1 MADPAPRSRFA
12 WKAWGRRGLAV
23 AGTLAIGAAGG
34 LAAWLLHLPLPW
46 LLGPLLA
53 TAVVGLSGGPI
64 HPVREAR
71 TFGQVIVG
79 TSIGLQFT
87 QALLIKLVFLTPL
100 IFGVTVV
107 SMLIGAIAAL
117 VLMRLSNLDR
127 TTAFFATTPGGVVEM
142 MNIAERYGAEREP
155 IAVAQTMRVTLIV
168 LFAPLLVL
176 HFASGPGGGVTPS
189 PNVQWP
195 HFLALLAIAA
205 PVGYVL
211 ARWRTPNAWM
221 MGPMATAGFFS
232 AMGFLQGRAPD
243 VLLVTAQVAMGT
255 SLGTMFRHDFLTRLL
270 RILLAAIV
278 VVVFVAGSMAVLAV
292 GLAYLLGVPVPN
304 MVLALAP
311 AGMAEMVITGKLLGL
326 DATLITGFQLLRIV
340 LIVILCRP
348 AYRLFERF
356 VGPGRAAEPSP
367 PKET

>member
-1 MADPAPRSRFA
+1 MADPVSSRWR
-12 WKAWGRRGLAV
+12 WKAWGQRTLAV
-23 AGTLAIGAAGG
+23 AGTLAIGFAGG
-34 LAAWLLHLPLPW
+34 IAAWFAGLPLPW

-53 TAVVGLSGGPI
+53 TAAIGLAGGPI

-87 QALLIKLVFLTPL
+87 QALLVKLVFLTPL
-100 IFGVTVV
+100 IFGVTLI
-107 SMLIGAIAAL
+107 SMLIGAIGA
-117 VLMRLSNLDR
+117 VMLMRLAHLDR

-155 IAVAQTMRVTLIV
+155 IAVAQTMRVSLIV
-168 LFAPLLVL
+168 LFAPLLVI
-176 HFASGPGGGVTPS
+176 HFAGGTGAGIAPL

-195 HFLALLAIAA
+195 HFLTLLVIAA
-205 PVGYVL
+205 PVGYAL

-221 MGPMATAGFFS
+221 MGPMVVAGFFS
-232 AMGFLQGRAPD
+232 AMGYLEGRAPD
-243 VLLVTAQVAMGT
+243 LLLIAAQIAMGT
-255 SLGTMFRHDFLTRLL
+255 SLGTMFRHEFLTRLL
-270 RILLAAIV
+270 RILLAGIL
-278 VVVFVAGSMAVLAV
+278 VVVFVAGSMALLAIGV
-292 GLAYLLGVPVPN
+292 AYLLGVPAPN

-326 DATLITGFQLLRIV
+326 DATIITGFQLLRIV

-348 AYRLFERF
+348 AYRLFERC
-356 VGPGRAAEPSP
+356 VGPGSARQS
-367 PKET
+367 

>member
-1 MADPAPRSRFA
+1 MMRSDRSEDEAPASHQRWRNR
-12 WKAWGRRGLAV
+12 GRHALAI
-23 AGTLAIGAAGG
+23 AGTLAIGTAGG
-34 LAAWLLHLPLPW
+34 IAARLLHMPLPW

-53 TAVVGLSGGPI
+53 TAAVGLAGGPI

-87 QALLIKLVFLTPL
+87 QALLVKLVFLTPL
-100 IFGVTVV
+100 IFVVTLI
-107 SMLIGAIAAL
+107 SMLIGAIGA
-117 VLMRLSNLDR
+117 VILMRLSKLDR

-155 IAVAQTMRVTLIV
+155 IAVAQTMRVSLIV

-176 HFASGPGGGVTPS
+176 HFAGGPGAGIAPP
-189 PNVQWP
+189 PNVHWL
-195 HFLALLAIAA
+195 HFLGLLIIAGPA
-205 PVGYVL
+205 GYAL

-221 MGPMATAGFFS
+221 MGPMVVAGFCS
-232 AMGFLQGRAPD
+232 AMGFLEGRAPD
-243 VLLVTAQVAMGT
+243 LLLIAAQVAMGT
-255 SLGTMFRHDFLTRLL
+255 SLGTMFRHEFLTRLL
-270 RILLAAIV
+270 RILLAAV
-278 VVVFVAGSMAVLAV
+278 LVVVFVAGSMAGLAV
-292 GLAYLLGVPVPN
+292 GVAYLLGVPVPN

-348 AYRLFERF
+348 AYWLFERLL
-356 VGPGRAAEPSP
+356 GSGEAKGS
-367 PKET
+367 

>member
-1 MADPAPRSRFA
+1 MSDPNVSHWHWRS
-12 WKAWGRRGLAV
+12 WGRRTLAIAV
-23 AGTLAIGAAGG
+23 TLAIGTAGG
-34 LAAWLLHLPLPW
+34 VAARLLHLPLPW

-53 TAVVGLSGGPI
+53 TAVVGLIGGPI

-87 QALLIKLVFLTPL
+87 PALLIKLVFLTPL
-100 IFGVTVV
+100 IFGVTLI
-107 SMLIGAIAAL
+107 SILIGAIGA
-117 VLMRLSNLDR
+117 VILMRLSNLDR

-155 IAVAQTMRVTLIV
+155 IAVAQTMRVSLIV

-176 HFASGPGGGVTPS
+176 HFAGGPGAGMAPP

-195 HFLALLAIAA
+195 HFLGLLAIAA
-205 PVGYVL
+205 PAGYAL

-221 MGPMATAGFFS
+221 MGPMVIAGFFS
-232 AMGFLQGRAPD
+232 AIGLLQGRAPD
-243 VLLVTAQVAMGT
+243 FLLIAAQVAMGT
-255 SLGTMFRHDFLTRLL
+255 SLGTMFRHEFLTRLL

-278 VVVFVAGSMAVLAV
+278 VVVFVAGSMAALAV
-292 GLAYLLGVPVPN
+292 GVAYLLGVPVPN

-356 VGPGRAAEPSP
+356 VGPASQSGPAKDA
-367 PKET
+367 

>member
-1 MADPAPRSRFA
+1 MADAGVSR
-12 WKAWGRRGLAV
+12 WHWRVSGRRALAV
-23 AGTLAIGAAGG
+23 AGTLAIGTAGG
-34 LAAWLLHLPLPW
+34 VAAWLLHMPLPW
-46 LLGPLLA
+46 LLGPLL
-53 TAVVGLSGGPI
+53 TTSVVGLAGGPI

-71 TFGQVIVG
+71 TFGQIIVG

-87 QALLIKLVFLTPL
+87 QALLVKLVFLTPL
-100 IFGVTVV
+100 IFAVTLI
-107 SMLIGAIAAL
+107 SMLIGAIGA
-117 VLMRLSNLDR
+117 VILMRLSNLDR
-127 TTAFFATTPGGVVEM
+127 TTAFFATTPGGVIEM

-155 IAVAQTMRVTLIV
+155 IAVAQTMRVSLIV
-168 LFAPLLVL
+168 LFAPLLVI
-176 HFASGPGGGVTPS
+176 HFAGGPGTGIAPQ
-189 PNVQWP
+189 PNLQWP

-205 PVGYVL
+205 PVGYAL

-221 MGPMATAGFFS
+221 MGPMVIAGFFG

-243 VLLVTAQVAMGT
+243 LLLVAAQVAMGT
-255 SLGTMFRHDFLTRLL
+255 SLGTMFRHEFLTRLL
-270 RILLAAIV
+270 RILLAAMV

-292 GLAYLLGVPVPN
+292 GVAYLLGVSVPN

-348 AYRLFERF
+348 AYRLFERV
-356 VGPGRAAEPSP
+356 VGPGPA
-367 PKET
+367 KHL

>member
-1 MADPAPRSRFA
+1 MADPAISRRR
-12 WKAWGRRGLAV
+12 WKSWGSRALAI
-23 AGTLAIGAAGG
+23 AGTLAIGTAGG
-34 LAAWLLHLPLPW
+34 LAARLLHMPLPW
-46 LLGPLLA
+46 LLGPLLT
-53 TAVVGLSGGPI
+53 TAAVGLVGGPI

-79 TSIGLQFT
+79 SSIGLQFT

-100 IFGVTVV
+100 IFGVTLI
-107 SMLIGAIAAL
+107 SILIGAIGA
-117 VLMRLSNLDR
+117 VILMRLSNLDR
-127 TTAFFATTPGGVVEM
+127 TTAFFATTPGGVIEM

-155 IAVAQTMRVTLIV
+155 IAVAQTMRVSLIV

-176 HFASGPGGGVTPS
+176 HFAGGPGAGIAPPPS
-189 PNVQWP
+189 VAWP
-195 HFLALLAIAA
+195 LFVGLLVIAA
-205 PVGYVL
+205 PVGYAL

-221 MGPMATAGFFS
+221 MGPMVIAGFFS
-232 AMGFLQGRAPD
+232 AMGLLEGRAPD
-243 VLLVTAQVAMGT
+243 LLLVAAQVAMGT
-255 SLGTMFRHDFLTRLL
+255 SLGTMFRREFITRLL
-270 RILLAAIV
+270 RLLLASML
-278 VVVFVAGSMAVLAV
+278 VVVFVAGSMAVLAF
-292 GLAYLLGVPVPN
+292 GISHLLGVPVPN

-356 VGPGRAAEPSP
+356 VAPAPANHS
-367 PKET
+367 